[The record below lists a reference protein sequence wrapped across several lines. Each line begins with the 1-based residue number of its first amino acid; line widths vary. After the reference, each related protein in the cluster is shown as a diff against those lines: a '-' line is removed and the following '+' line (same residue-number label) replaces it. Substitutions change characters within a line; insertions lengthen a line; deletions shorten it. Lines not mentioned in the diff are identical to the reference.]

1 MLRPRKAVL
10 LAAGLG
16 VRMRPLTD
24 GIPKAMLPLWGRPI
38 IDHVIDL
45 VRSWG
50 VREILVNVH
59 HAPQSLIRHLRD
71 KQKDGMIINISFEPE
86 LLGTGGALKRA
97 EWFPGGEPFWV
108 INTDI
113 TVDVSPRPFIDE
125 FSRHSPIA
133 ALWLDP
139 ETGPRTV
146 EMVGRRIT
154 NFRSSKRGSDG
165 TYTFCGLQ
173 LVSPA
178 LLKHM
183 PAGKSFSIVDVYER
197 AMASGEFVHGVVVPQ
212 SYWSDLGTPERYRKA
227 HGDILDRNRAGLPGG
242 CLLGDEHLDMTRSL
256 RRHQVAVSGFA
267 AVGRNAIVGC
277 GTQIH
282 SSVIWD
288 GATVAPNSVINNA
301 IIAGGA
307 EVSGCVEGV
316 AIPCGQD
323 YGQTELIGKVLQ
335 RLGWKAAKTTSV
347 LLGARG
353 SDRSFTHLS
362 QSVRNAIL
370 IHYGVARPENS
381 RYATHARFL
390 LSEGVPVPRVM
401 AELPDQRAL
410 VMEYVGGPS
419 LESLAGSLTA
429 TELEDKYRAVLD
441 SLLILHSIPLNHIR
455 ARRLTLEPAFS
466 AGVYAWERELL
477 AKHFLRGQRGLPE
490 DTIRGVMHD
499 LESVGDLLAIEAPVL
514 VHRDFQSSNI
524 MWRGNR
530 PVFIDFQG
538 MRIGPAAYD
547 VASLLC
553 DPYVMLPVNMQS
565 RLLEYYVSRGGRP
578 HVARSFW
585 YAAVQRLAQALG
597 AYGRLSAVPDTCGFA
612 RHIRPGLTMMS
623 RSLDHLDGLDKLR
636 TLVND
641 MLTPRVSTKTPSPG
655 MQGRVG
661 QRS

>member
-24 GIPKAMLPLWGRPI
+24 DIPKAMLSLWGRPI

-50 VREILVNVH
+50 VREILVNAH
-59 HAPQSLIRHLRD
+59 HAPESLIRHFRD
-71 KQKDGMIINISFEPE
+71 RQKDGMIINISFEPE

-97 EWFPGGEPFWV
+97 EWFPDGEPFWV

-113 TVDVSPRPFIDE
+113 AVDVSPRPFIDE
-125 FSRHSPIA
+125 FRKHSPVA

-139 ETGPRTV
+139 ETGPRSV
-146 EMVGRRIT
+146 EMLGRRIT
-154 NFRSSKRGSDG
+154 NFRSSKQGSNG

-178 LLKHM
+178 LLKYM
-183 PAGKSFSIVDVYER
+183 PAGKSFSIVDIYER
-197 AMASGEFVHGVVVPQ
+197 AMASGEAVNGVVVPQ
-212 SYWSDLGTPERYRKA
+212 SYWSDLGTAERYRKA
-227 HGDILDRNRAGLPGG
+227 HGDILERHRTGSPGG
-242 CLLGDEHLDMTRSL
+242 CLLGDAQLNVTRSL

-282 SSVIWD
+282 DSVIWD
-288 GATVAPNSVINNA
+288 GAVVAPNSLISNA

-316 AIPCGQD
+316 AIPCRQD
-323 YGQTELIGKVLQ
+323 SGQTDLVSKVLQ
-335 RLGWKAAKTTSV
+335 SLGWKAGETTSI

-362 QSVRNAIL
+362 QSARNAIL
-370 IHYGVARPENS
+370 IQYGIARPENA

-390 LSEGVPVPRVM
+390 MSEGVPVPKIM
-401 AELPDQRAL
+401 AELPDQRAT
-410 VMEYVGGPS
+410 VMEYVGGLS
-419 LESLAGSLTA
+419 LEALAGSLTA

-441 SLLILHSIPLNHIR
+441 SLLILHSIPMKHIR
-455 ARRLTLEPAFS
+455 AGRLTLEPAFS

-477 AKHFLRGQRGLPE
+477 AKHFLRGQCGLPE
-490 DTIRGVMHD
+490 DTIHGVMHD
-499 LESVGDLLAIEAPVL
+499 LESVADLLAIEAPVL

-524 MWRGNR
+524 LWRGKR

-565 RLLEYYVSRGGRP
+565 RLLEYYVLRGGQP
-578 HVARSFW
+578 HVARLFW

-597 AYGRLSAVPDTCGFA
+597 AYGRLSAVPDMSGFA

-623 RSLDHLDGLDKLR
+623 RALDHLAGLDRLR
-636 TLVND
+636 MLVSD
-641 MLTPRVSTKTPSPG
+641 LLPRCWT
-655 MQGRVG
+655 GR
-661 QRS
+661 